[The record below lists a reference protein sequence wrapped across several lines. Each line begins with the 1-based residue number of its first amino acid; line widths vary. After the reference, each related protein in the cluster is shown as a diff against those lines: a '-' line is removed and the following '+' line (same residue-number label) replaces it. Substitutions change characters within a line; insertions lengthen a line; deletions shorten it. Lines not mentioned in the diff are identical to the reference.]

1 MELNGEDRLSFHY
14 EQNEEETQ
22 KWAPPRWVQPF
33 NPTRFQQGCQVMF
46 EGQVSGCPTPEV
58 KWFWKGKSIQEITGK
73 AGEGKITSYDPRNGR
88 VTLMLSDV
96 GPGDEG
102 VYTCTASNPYG
113 ETSCSINLCAE
124 GEKKEKKGWRRQ
136 KPVLP
141 KGSCRTNLK
150 ACHIDSDDYADYAK
164 LHGL

>member
-1 MELNGEDRLSFHY
+1 MKEENGGVQWS
-14 EQNEEETQ
+14 
-22 KWAPPRWVQPF
+22 PPRWKEPF
-33 NPTRFQQGCQVMF
+33 KPTRFQQGTQVMF
-46 EGQVSGCPTPEV
+46 EGVVSGSPAPEV
-58 KWFWKGKSIQEITGK
+58 EWLWKNKPLQSYTGK
-73 AGEGKITSYDPRNGR
+73 AGKGKMVSYDKNNGR

-102 VYTCTASNPYG
+102 VYSCTAKNPYG
-113 ETSCSINLCAE
+113 ESTCTLNLNPEKPIN
-124 GEKKEKKGWRRQ
+124 RR

-164 LHGL
+164 LKGL